1 VKEFHIVLISSTF
14 TLLMRSNRVTVKSF
28 AIILLLIF
36 CQKVGGGLYLHNW
49 LHANACKQFNHAGVE
64 VVTGYNCSCIDDFSM
79 PFADNPET
87 VYQRVPS
94 TKTEFTPSEN
104 SLVPFSSIFFYSL
117 RAPPSIS

>member
-1 VKEFHIVLISSTF
+1 MKEFHIVLISSTF

-87 VYQRVPS
+87 VYQPVPS
-94 TKTEFTPSEN
+94 IETEFVPLGN
-104 SLVPFSSIFFYSL
+104 SFVAFSSKFFHSL
-117 RAPPSIS
+117 RAPPFFS